1 LNRSTTLD
9 VTSPAI
15 PDKFYFKIGEVSELL
30 GVKPY
35 VVRFWETE
43 FNLATAKNRSSHR
56 IYKRHEVEILLEIR
70 QMLHVERFT
79 IEGARLQLKDRMKEK
94 QRQLALD
101 LKENPHKSALRLVK
115 KELVAI
121 KSILD
126 RR

>member
-1 LNRSTTLD
+1 

-15 PDKFYFKIGEVSELL
+15 PDKFYFRIGEVSEIL

-35 VVRFWETE
+35 VVRFWESE
-43 FNLATAKNRSSHR
+43 FALSPAKTRSKHR
-56 IYKRHEVEILLEIR
+56 IYKRNEVELLLEIR

-101 LKENPHKSALRLVK
+101 LKENPHKAALRIVK

-121 KSILD
+121 RDLLD
-126 RR
+126 R